1 MFHSFIK
8 FLFLKSISVSVLLAL
23 TSVQIYFTK
32 AFVLHNDCDK
42 MLRPF
47 ISPLRISVKH
57 RSRIHNTY
65 DFPLKA
71 AAGAS
76 RLLAISEGQDESPK
90 LQKVKNMR
98 VDRILVN
105 RGMSGRKSIQ
115 KMVKQGRVLMV
126 VDPNDPSSDVV
137 LNKADEKIP
146 GMMN

>member
-8 FLFLKSISVSVLLAL
+8 FLYLKSISVSVLLAL

-47 ISPLRISVKH
+47 ISPLRISVKY